1 MPTERV
7 VALSAMWRHKKLSA
21 LIIALGV
28 ILGLGLAL
36 VWPTNYTA
44 ETRLAVGGTSLAA
57 TAVPGFALASQE
69 LAANYARYVNNA
81 QEQSDLESTLGVR
94 EGTVQEVL
102 ASPIPASNVVRVEV
116 VASDAAA
123 ATRAAAAVAESLVR
137 QVNASTDA
145 EDEADVTLE
154 QYTDITNQVAAAE
167 QASDAAAEAVKQASV
182 QSGADVAA
190 LREQATQ
197 RAAELD
203 ILTVQQQ
210 ALGQKYRAQ
219 VEATSAHAADLT
231 VVEQAVY
238 TGSNRLPNL
247 ERFGLAGA
255 VLGAAIALALSVV
268 LERRGTAPTQATRRP
283 GRAGA
288 VAPAGMAVG
297 TGGVLVPGTPDG
309 TGAVA
314 DDRVG

>member
-7 VALSAMWRHKKLSA
+7 LPLSAVRRHKKLSA
-21 LIIALGV
+21 FVIALGLLV
-28 ILGLGLAL
+28 GLGLAL
-36 VWPTNYTA
+36 ALPTSYTA

-94 EGTVQEVL
+94 EGTVQEVS

-123 ATRAAAAVAESLVR
+123 ATRAAAAVANSLVR

-145 EDEADVTLE
+145 EDEADATLG
-154 QYTDITNQVAAAE
+154 QYTDITNQVAAAQ
-167 QASDAAAEAVKQASV
+167 QAADAAEDAVKAQG
-182 QSGADVAA
+182 QPGADVAA
-190 LREQATQ
+190 LREEATR

-231 VVEQAVY
+231 VVEQAVS

-255 VLGAAIALALSVV
+255 VLGAAIAMALAVV
-268 LERRGTAPTQATRRP
+268 LERRRTAPAEATPHP

-288 VAPAGMAVG
+288 VAPAGAAIG
-297 TGGVLVPGTPDG
+297 TGGVLVPGTPNG